1 MRPLL
6 LAAATL
12 CAIAPALT
20 PTSARAQ
27 STDTTQSAPQGP
39 VLTLDQAISL
49 ALKNN
54 PAHLQIVNNRSTAGA
69 AVRTAY
75 GELLPSLSASIGGMY
90 RKSGA
95 QPFQGL
101 NLGATADVVSS
112 NYGLN
117 VNYRLSVGQFLQPSL
132 ASANANA
139 AQADINGSAATVRMQ
154 VTQQYLAALESQA
167 KAALQDTL
175 VTQAQGQLELAKAK
189 MAVGSGTQLEV
200 SQAEVTLGQAQVAAL
215 QAHNQVEIDKLT
227 LFQQMGVPQPADV
240 QLVST
245 FAVEP
250 VPITLDSALD
260 LAHSRNPTLQAL
272 RARDKAAGMRVK
284 VAKSA
289 YLPNLSFNTGW
300 GGYTQSFTSDDYAV
314 ATARQSMLNQRES
327 CYSQDSLRVGAGMS
341 SIASRCSAIDFGPA
355 DAAAVR
361 RENDVFPFGFTQSP
375 WSFSVSVSLPIFDG
389 FQREQNLQEAQANRN
404 DARYQVRAQELALT
418 QTVTSAYLT
427 LETDTKTIAMQQHNA
442 ETAKQAL
449 ELAQE
454 KYRVGA
460 ATYIDLNDAIA
471 KYATA
476 ENAYI
481 TAIYEYHR
489 AFAALES
496 AIGRPLR

>member
-12 CAIAPALT
+12 CVIGSPMLAP
-20 PTSARAQ
+20 PARAQ

-39 VLTLDQAISL
+39 VLTLDQAITL

-54 PAHLQIVNNRSTAGA
+54 PTHLQTVNNRSTANA

-75 GELLPSLSASIGGMY
+75 GQLLPSLSASIGGGY

-112 NYGLN
+112 NYSLN
-117 VNYRLSVGQFLQPSL
+117 VGYRLGVAQFLQPSL

-139 AQADINGSAATVRMQ
+139 AQADINGSAANVRML
-154 VTQQYLAALESQA
+154 VTQQYLTALESQA

-175 VTQAQGQLELAKAK
+175 VTQAQGQLELAKARL
-189 MAVGSGTQLEV
+189 AVGSGTQLDV
-200 SQAEVTLGQAQVAAL
+200 SKAEVTLGQAQVAAL
-215 QAHNQVEIDKLT
+215 QAHDQVEIDKLT

-245 FAVEP
+245 FTVEP

-260 LAHSRNPTLQAL
+260 LAHSRNPALQAL
-272 RARDKAAGMRVK
+272 RARDKAAGVNVK
-284 VAKSA
+284 VAKSQ
-289 YLPNLSFNTGW
+289 YLPTLSFNTGW
-300 GGYTQSFTSDDYAV
+300 GGYTQSFTSNDYAV
-314 ATARQSMLNQRES
+314 ATARQSKLQQREG
-327 CYSQDSLRVGAGMS
+327 CFSQDSLRVGAGLPSIS
-341 SIASRCSAIDFGPA
+341 SICSGIDFGPA
-355 DAAAVR
+355 DAAAAR
-361 RENDVFPFGFTQSP
+361 RANDVFPFGFTSSP
-375 WSFSVSVSLPIFDG
+375 WSFNVSISLPIFDG
-389 FQREQNLQEAQANRN
+389 FQREQNLQQAQANRN
-404 DARYQVRAQELALT
+404 DARYQVRAQELQLT
-418 QTVTSAYLT
+418 QAVTSAYLT
-427 LETDTKTIAMQQHNA
+427 LETEQKTIAMQQHNA
-442 ETAKQAL
+442 ETARQGL

-460 ATYIDLNDAIA
+460 ATFLDLNDATVT
-471 KYATA
+471 YAQA

-481 TAIYEYHR
+481 TAIYDYHK
-489 AFAALES
+489 AFATLES
-496 AIGRPLR
+496 AVGRPLR